1 MSTTPASA
9 WLALLA
15 LASAGALVPLVWVA
29 WRWRGQ
35 GARARLAGLTVV
47 TLFLTLDLIAVGAF
61 TRLTDSGLGCPDWP
75 GCYASA
81 HPWAA
86 QAQIEA
92 AQAQQP
98 QGPVTWEKAWIEML
112 HRYLAMTVGALL
124 LVLAVASAALR
135 RHLPHAVWWPWATLA
150 WVVVQGLFGKY
161 TVTWKLYPAIV
172 TLHLLG
178 AVVLLAML
186 VRQRE
191 AFRGPPGLALPQ
203 RLRCAVAGALGL
215 LLMQVTLGAW
225 VSTNYA
231 VLACSGFP
239 QCNGQWWPAE
249 AAFGQGYTV
258 LRELGRT
265 AMGDY
270 LPASA
275 LVAIHWGHRVL
286 ALAVVLLMS
295 ALVLALWRQ
304 RGLARRYAR
313 GLIVLMLWQ
322 VASGVGNVVWQWPLA
337 AALMHTLGAACWVA
351 WLVSLLAR
359 SRAAP
364 ALAVVASNTRRT
376 QRATPAKL
384 KGVTP

>member
-1 MSTTPASA
+1 
-9 WLALLA
+9 
-15 LASAGALVPLVWVA
+15 
-29 WRWRGQ
+29 
-35 GARARLAGLTVV
+35 
-47 TLFLTLDLIAVGAF
+47 
-61 TRLTDSGLGCPDWP
+61 
-75 GCYASA
+75 
-81 HPWAA
+81 
-86 QAQIEA
+86 
-92 AQAQQP
+92 
-98 QGPVTWEKAWIEML
+98 
-112 HRYLAMTVGALL
+112 
-124 LVLAVASAALR
+124 
-135 RHLPHAVWWPWATLA
+135 
-150 WVVVQGLFGKY
+150 
-161 TVTWKLYPAIV
+161 
-172 TLHLLG
+172 
-178 AVVLLAML
+178 
-186 VRQRE
+186 
-191 AFRGPPGLALPQ
+191 
-203 RLRCAVAGALGL
+203 
-215 LLMQVTLGAW
+215 